1 MFLGTFLELDRSYWV
16 AVSTTVILQGTN
28 LNSVWIKQ
36 LQRILGTTVG
46 ILFAWWLLRIKFTP
60 LEFDVFSLYN

>member
-1 MFLGTFLELDRSYWV
+1 MDSIIIAFFVGFAVFLGTFLELDRSYWV

-46 ILFAWWLLRIKFTP
+46 ILFA
-60 LEFDVFSLYN
+60 

>member
-1 MFLGTFLELDRSYWV
+1 MSSPSLKINDLPFFVGFVLFVLLEFDRSYWV

-46 ILFAWWLLRIKFTP
+46 ILFA
-60 LEFDVFSLYN
+60 